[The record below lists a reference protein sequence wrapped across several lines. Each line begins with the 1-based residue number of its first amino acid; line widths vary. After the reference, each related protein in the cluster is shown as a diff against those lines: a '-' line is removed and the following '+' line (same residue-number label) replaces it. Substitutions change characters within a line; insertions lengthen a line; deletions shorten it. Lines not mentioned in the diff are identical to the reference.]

1 MIDRRTT
8 KAPIRA
14 QLRNQA
20 IGFFLDHRAAFR
32 APGSEPRSVKDDDV
46 VAVASQRDAKALFNG
61 MWLHA
66 DSSSKARVRFAN
78 DGDYRKW

>member
-1 MIDRRTT
+1 M
-8 KAPIRA
+8 RA

-32 APGSEPRSVKDDDV
+32 APGAEPRSATDDHP
-46 VAVASQRDAKALFNG
+46 VAVASQRDARALFNG
-61 MWLHA
+61 MWLHT
-66 DSSSKARVRFAN
+66 DNSTTSRVRFAN